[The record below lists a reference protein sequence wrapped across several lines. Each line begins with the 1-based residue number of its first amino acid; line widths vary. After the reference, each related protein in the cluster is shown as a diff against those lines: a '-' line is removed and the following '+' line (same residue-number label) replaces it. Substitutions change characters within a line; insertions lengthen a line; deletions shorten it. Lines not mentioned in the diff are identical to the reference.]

1 MKTTLN
7 KLKKIFN
14 DEEIDDLCKIGLLT
28 CDTQELIIMEDLKD
42 LPIVNAGRTV
52 YILDPFTNGV
62 LDGGDYDGEYVGNIN
77 IFTMLM
83 FQNYPELVLESYTE
97 DFVQESGEMLFG
109 GHCIIDVVTGKKY
122 VHSNGGYS
130 KTCFPDLEVIEGTYH
145 DTFFD
150 NDDRNICELFKVER
164 LLEALVSDDYP
175 IKFPLKLSFNKEAK
189 YDECGETVGVEVIE
203 HIELKAVDQSRKIKK
218 S

>member
-14 DEEIDDLCKIGLLT
+14 DEEINDLCKIGLLT
-28 CDTQELIIMEDLKD
+28 CDTQELIIMEDHKD

-52 YILDPFTNGV
+52 YILDPFTNGI
-62 LDGGDYDGEYVGNIN
+62 LDSGDFDGEYVGNTN
-77 IFTMLM
+77 IYTMLM
-83 FQNYPELVLESYTE
+83 FQNYPELDLENYTE
-97 DFVQESGEMLFG
+97 DFVQESGEMLFD
-109 GHCIIDVVTGKKY
+109 GHCVIDVVNGKKY
-122 VHSNGGYS
+122 VHSSCGYS

-145 DTFFD
+145 DIFFD
-150 NDDRNICELFKVER
+150 NDDRTIFQLFEAER
-164 LLEALVSDDYP
+164 LVEALVNDVYP
-175 IKFPLKLSFNKEAK
+175 IKFPLKLSFNKDAK

-203 HIELKAVDQSRKIKK
+203 YIELKAINRSKKIKK